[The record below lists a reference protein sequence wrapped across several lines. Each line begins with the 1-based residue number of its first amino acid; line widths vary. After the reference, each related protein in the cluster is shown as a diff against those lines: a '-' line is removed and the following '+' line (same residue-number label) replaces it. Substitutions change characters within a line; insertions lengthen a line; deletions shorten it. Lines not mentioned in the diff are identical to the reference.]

1 MSLLS
6 VKDITVSFGG
16 VKALDGVSLELNR
29 GETLGLIGPNGAGKT
44 TLFNCISGVLQ
55 PNSGVIR
62 YADKPITRLKPH
74 ERARRGLART
84 FQNLQ
89 LWPTMTVLENCQLPI
104 DALAN
109 RSIIADALRLPWA
122 ISAEKASLERAR
134 AILHALELEDHADR
148 LAGDLP
154 VGIQRKVEIARALCM
169 RPKLLLLDEPASG
182 LDAEET
188 DALADALGRI
198 RDRFKLS
205 ILLVDHD
212 MSLVMRACDYIYVLD
227 FGELI
232 ATGRP
237 EQIRDDQRV
246 ITAYLGETK
255 DEPVLESPRPRT
267 SLPKLTAA
275 AKRRQEPRP
284 KRPTSTRRP
293 SGTPTLLEVKGLS
306 AGYGGIEVI
315 RGVDLTVGRG
325 EIVACIG
332 ANGAGKTTTLRAI
345 TGVIKATA
353 GTVVFDGH
361 DIARKTPESIVRKGL
376 LHIPQGRGLFPHLTV
391 EETLRLASYSGAKKS
406 DLTPAL
412 EAFPMLADR
421 LAQAVGTLSGGQQ
434 QMVALAR
441 ALLVQPKLLFLDE
454 MSQGLAPAV
463 VQQLFE
469 RIELFRQQGT
479 AVFLVE
485 QFVDS
490 ALAIADR
497 AYVFEQG
504 SIAHE
509 GPASVMRRDRD
520 ILASAYLGTAVSAD
534 APAVNGER
542 RATRALD
549 EWSIKLPA
557 ELKRALQERA
567 QREGKDADEV
577 VNELLA
583 TEGKSK

>member
-1 MSLLS
+1 LSLLS
-6 VKDITVSFGG
+6 VKNITVAFGG
-16 VKALDGVSLELNR
+16 VRALDGVSLELNR

-62 YADKPITRLKPH
+62 YGDKVITRLKPH

-89 LWPTMTVLENCQLPI
+89 LWPTMTVVENCQLPI

-134 AILHALELEDHADR
+134 AILHALDLEEHAER

-188 DALADALGRI
+188 EALAGTLGRI

-255 DEPVLESPRPRT
+255 EEPVLEPPPEDL
-267 SLPKLTAA
+267 LPKLTAA
-275 AKRRQEPRP
+275 
-284 KRPTSTRRP
+284 TRRKAKAAEKVIDAP
-293 SGTPTLLEVKGLS
+293 MSRGETLLEVKGLA

-315 RGVDLTVGRG
+315 RGIDLTVGRG

-345 TGVIKATA
+345 TGVIKATS

-421 LAQAVGTLSGGQQ
+421 LSQAVGTLSGGQQ

-504 SIAHE
+504 AIAHE

-520 ILASAYLGTAVSAD
+520 ILASAYLGTAVSAET
-534 APAVNGER
+534 PAVDDEH

-567 QREGKDADEV
+567 QREGKEADEV
-577 VNELLA
+577 VSELLA